1 MTDQS
6 VIYSNKE
13 LMSPKPDVSEER
25 KDQIMNAAEDV
36 FAQKGF
42 SDARMDDI
50 AEETGLSKGT
60 LYLYY
65 KSKDDLIIAILDRI
79 FQREF
84 RAFENLDLATISA
97 SEAIWA
103 FVETTAKDIKMMM
116 RLLPITYEFMG
127 LAFRN
132 KFVQKTFKTY
142 LNHYLDLLIPI
153 IQQGIDSG
161 EFRPADPKEVAIA
174 MGAVLEGTLLLWV
187 YDNSLIEPEIHLRS
201 GMKLLLEGVQAK
213 GETS

>member
-1 MTDQS
+1 
-6 VIYSNKE
+6 
-13 LMSPKPDVSEER
+13 MSPKPDVSEER
-25 KDQIMNAAEDV
+25 KDQIMNAAEQV
-36 FAQKGF
+36 FSQKGF

-65 KSKDDLIIAILDRI
+65 KSKDDLIIAILDRL

-84 RAFENLDLATISA
+84 RAFETLDLASMSA
-97 SEAIWA
+97 TEAIWLFA
-103 FVETTAKDIKMMM
+103 DTTIKDMKIML

-132 KFVQKTFKTY
+132 KLVQKTFKAY
-142 LNHYLDLLIPI
+142 LNYYLDLLIPI

-161 EFRPADPKEVAIA
+161 EFRPADAKEVAIA
-174 MGAVLEGTLLLWV
+174 MGAIMEGTLLLWV
-187 YDNSLIEPEIHLRS
+187 YDKSLIEPEKHLRS

-213 GETS
+213 

>member
-1 MTDQS
+1 
-6 VIYSNKE
+6 
-13 LMSPKPDVSEER
+13 MSPKPDVSEER
-25 KDQIMNAAEDV
+25 KDQIMNAAEEV
-36 FAQKGF
+36 FSQKGF

-79 FQREF
+79 FRREF
-84 RAFENLDLATISA
+84 RVFENLDYTSMSATDA
-97 SEAIWA
+97 VWA
-103 FVETTAKDIKMMM
+103 FVETTAKDVKMMV

-142 LNHYLDLLIPI
+142 LNHYLDILIPI
-153 IQQGIDSG
+153 IQHGIDSG
-161 EFRPADPKEVAIA
+161 EFRPADAKEVAIA
-174 MGAVLEGTLLLWV
+174 MGAILEGTLLLWV

-213 GETS
+213 GENHE

>member
-1 MTDQS
+1 
-6 VIYSNKE
+6 
-13 LMSPKPDVSEER
+13 MSPKPDVSVER
-25 KDQIMNAAEDV
+25 KDQIMNAAEEV

-50 AEETGLSKGT
+50 ADETGLSKGT

-84 RAFENLDLATISA
+84 RVFENLDLTSMSATD
-97 SEAIWA
+97 AIWA
-103 FVETTAKDIKMMM
+103 FVETTAKDVKIMM

-132 KFVQKTFKTY
+132 KFVQTAFKTY
-142 LNHYLDLLIPI
+142 LNHYLNILIPI
-153 IQQGIDSG
+153 IQHGIDSG
-161 EFRPADPKEVAIA
+161 EFRPADAKEVAIA
-174 MGAVLEGTLLLWV
+174 MGAILEGTLLLWV
-187 YDNSLIEPEIHLRS
+187 YDNSLVEPEKHLRS
-201 GMKLLLEGVQAK
+201 GMKLLLEGVKAN
-213 GETS
+213 